1 MTYCDVSMTSVS
13 YVIMWPAVPSQSPH
27 IATSQTHGG
36 WGLAKTS
43 LWRHMV
49 TSHDD
54 LLWRFND
61 VSQLRHNVTGCS
73 VTVTSHCDVADTWRV
88 RTRKNVIV
96 TSHGDVTWWPTV
108 TSQWRQS
115 VTSKCDRLFRHSHL
129 TLRRRRHVEGEDSQK
144 RHCDVTGWCHMM
156 TYCDVSMTS
165 VSYVIMW
172 PAVPSQSP
180 HIATSQTRG
189 GWGLAKRYC
198 DVTVSCHNVTCC
210 YVLSTSVIYIILW
223 PAVTSRPP
231 HIVTSQTRGGKGLAK
246 RCCDVTVSCH
256 NVTCCY
262 VSSKSVI

>member
-27 IATSQTHGG
+27 IATSQTRGG

-108 TSQWRQS
+108 TFQWRQS
-115 VTSKCDRLFRHSHL
+115 VTSKCDRLFRHNHL

-189 GWGLAKRYC
+189 GWGLAKTSLWCHRVMSHDDLLWRFNDVSQLRYNVTGCSVTVTSHC
-198 DVTVSCHNVTCC
+198 DVADTWRVRTRKTLLRRH
-210 YVLSTSVIYIILW
+210 SVM
-223 PAVTSRPP
+223 S
-231 HIVTSQTRGGKGLAK
+231 
-246 RCCDVTVSCH
+246 
-256 NVTCCY
+256 
-262 VSSKSVI
+262 